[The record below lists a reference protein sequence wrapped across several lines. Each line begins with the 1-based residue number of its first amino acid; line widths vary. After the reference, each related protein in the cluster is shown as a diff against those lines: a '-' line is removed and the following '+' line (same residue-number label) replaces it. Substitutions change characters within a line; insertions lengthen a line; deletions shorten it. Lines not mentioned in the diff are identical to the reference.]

1 MNWDIVKGNWKKLS
15 GKVREEWGD
24 FTDNDIEEMA
34 GRRDQL
40 IGKLQ
45 EKYGYAR
52 GEAEQK
58 ADEWAKRNTIDGTR

>member
-58 ADEWAKRNTIDGTR
+58 ADEWAKRNTIVTK

>member
-58 ADEWAKRNTIDGTR
+58 ADEWAKRNTIVTE

>member
-52 GEAEQK
+52 SEAEQK
-58 ADEWAKRNTIDGTR
+58 ADDWAKRNTIVTD